1 MFMVGFGAAYSA
13 SAVLHVSVLLEDAE
27 VAPPRWRG
35 AFMSI
40 NVVGQALGW
49 LAAALLAIFA
59 ISSSGDGSNSSL
71 WRALFG
77 VGAAFGVLLLLM
89 LPWLPVRRVCCVLQR
104 RSKGQEHLLGR

>member
-1 MFMVGFGAAYSA
+1 MVGFGAAYLA

-59 ISSSGDGSNSSL
+59 IRSSGDGINRSL
-71 WRALFG
+71 WRLRFG
-77 VGAAFGVLLLLM
+77 VGSAFGLLLPPM
-89 LPWLPVRRVCCVLQR
+89 APWLPFR
-104 RSKGQEHLLGR
+104 